1 MAAKKVA
8 AGAPSEAQQFDAAIT
23 VTQASALF
31 DRTPRWMQNLVAA
44 GFIAKPERGRY
55 SIAAVCRGVVAYFEA
70 ERDKTSKVASA
81 SRATDARTEEIR
93 LRIAERRR
101 ELIPMDD
108 ARAELAAVVSEV
120 RAEIVGMGARITRD
134 MELRRQIDREA
145 DGILQRLAERA
156 EKACGALEAAGGSVA
171 AEPEA

>member
-1 MAAKKVA
+1 M
-8 AGAPSEAQQFDAAIT
+8 DASSSLT
-23 VTQASALF
+23 VTE
-31 DRTPRWMQNLVAA
+31 AA
-44 GFIAKPERGRY
+44 AATKRSTQWIHELAKAGYIVKEGRGRY
-55 SIAAVCRGVVAYFEA
+55 SVAALLEGIPAYYEQLLQKL
-70 ERDKTSKVASA
+70 RQTASA